1 MGGYTLEYILR
12 RLGMFVLTVWLGAT
26 LIFIIPRLV
35 PGDPVSAM
43 VTRMEGAGMFVEN
56 SAAMIEA
63 WRARFGLD
71 DPMPIQYLRYLY
83 NSARFDL
90 GYSLANFPSEVKYLI
105 GRNMPWTLR
114 LLTIATL
121 ISVIGGN
128 AIGAL
133 LGWRRTPGLVKNL
146 LPLTLTFTSVP
157 YFMMAILLIYLFAF
171 GLKWFPVSGAI
182 GRELGT
188 VWQWD
193 WEYIQSALHHTVLP
207 VLSIVITSMGGW
219 ALGMRGMMI
228 TTDGEDYMILAQ
240 AKGLRPGRIF
250 WRYAV
255 RNALLPQVTAVALT
269 MGGIVSGQV
278 LVETIFAYPGVGY
291 LLYQGIMTGDY
302 TVIQGVAF
310 ILILATALAVLFL
323 DLTYPLLD
331 PRITYQR
338 K

>member
-1 MGGYTLEYILR
+1 MGGLPIRYVLQ
-12 RLGMFVLTVWLGAT
+12 RLGMFFLTVWLGAT
-26 LIFIIPRLV
+26 MIFIIPRLA
-35 PGDPVSAM
+35 PGDPIAAM
-43 VTRMEGAGMFVEN
+43 VSRMEGAGMFVKD

-71 DPMPIQYLRYLY
+71 KPILIQYLKYLY
-83 NSARFDL
+83 NSAKFDL
-90 GYSLANFPSEVKYLI
+90 GYSLANFPSEVTHLI
-105 GRNMPWTLR
+105 GRNMPWTIR

-146 LPLTLTFTSVP
+146 LPLALTFTSVP
-157 YFMMAILLIYLFAF
+157 PFMMSILLIYVFAF
-171 GLKWFPVSGAI
+171 GLEWFPVSGAI
-182 GRELGT
+182 GRGLGT

-193 WEYIQSALHHTVLP
+193 WEYIKSALHHAALP
-207 VLSIVITSMGGW
+207 VLSIFITSMGGW

-255 RNALLPQVTAVALT
+255 RNAILPQVTAVALT
-269 MGGIVSGQV
+269 MGLLVSGQV
-278 LVETIFAYPGVGY
+278 LVETIFAYPGMGY
-291 LLYQGIMTGDY
+291 LLYIAIMNGDY
-302 TVIQGVAF
+302 TVIQGVVY
-310 ILILATALAVLFL
+310 ILIVATALAVLIL
-323 DLTYPLLD
+323 DLAYPLLD